1 MTTRSAQ
8 RGAVG
13 ALVIAIMVI
22 VLLGLAATYLLSRIA
37 GSSDE
42 VTQTT
47 RRLATAAEALDAF
60 AGSAQRLPCPAD
72 PAADTG
78 VEAQAGPATCTFAA
92 TGTLPWRTIGL
103 KREDAYDTWGRKIT
117 YRVYTGNRGSLT
129 QAGGA
134 SMVNCDT
141 TEGAPGGTTATV
153 GSLGGLCNPGGNI
166 YERNTT
172 PAQFLDNKGL
182 SVDNLG
188 TANNDTVAYVLV
200 SHGAT
205 GLGGFT
211 VSGAQLSMPAGDER
225 NNTRETGPFTI
236 KAFSDVDVA
245 ATSGVHF
252 DDVLAFRTVEE
263 LARRANLAA
272 RDWPE
277 FAGAARGIVFDAAT
291 VSAAAGAP
299 VTSGGV
305 GQSTL
310 NFTGAQV
317 SGRGT
322 GAALGEISF
331 DTLGGYGGI
340 GVATGGSNLI
350 QSGADEFLRID
361 FTDGGFTKFGA
372 TLNDFGFY
380 GFFLLELVEFRFYI
394 GDTQVAGSPVLGVSC
409 SVDGA
414 LASFYVDVGTPF
426 NRVEIVPIPALNFFG
441 PDGITAFL
449 VSEVKACPAAD
460 ATCRTSLDDPA
471 VVANARCS

>member
-1 MTTRSAQ
+1 MTARSAQ

-47 RRLATAAEALDAF
+47 RRLASAAEALDAF

-72 PAADTG
+72 PAADSG
-78 VEAQAGPATCTFAA
+78 VEVQAGPATCTFAA

-117 YRVYTGNRGSLT
+117 YRVYTGNNGSLT

-134 SMVNCDT
+134 SMVDCDI
-141 TEGAPGGTTATV
+141 TEAAPGGTTATA
-153 GSLGGLCNPGGNI
+153 GSVGGLCNPGANI

-172 PAQFLDNKGL
+172 PAQFLNNKGL
-182 SVDNLG
+182 NLDNLG
-188 TANNDTVAYVLV
+188 TAHNGTVAYVLV

-205 GLGGFT
+205 GLGGFS
-211 VSGAQLSMPAGDER
+211 VSGAQLTLPAGDER

-236 KAFSDVDVA
+236 KAFSDVDVP

-277 FAGAARGIVFDAAT
+277 LATAAGGILFDAAT

-305 GQSTL
+305 GQNTL
-310 NFTGAQV
+310 NFAGAQV
-317 SGRGT
+317 SGRGS

-361 FTDGGFTKFGA
+361 FTGGGFTKFA
-372 TLNDFGFY
+372 VTLNDFGRY
-380 GFFLLELVEFRFYI
+380 GFLLLEIVEFRFFI
-394 GDTQVAGSPVLGVSC
+394 GDTPVGPAVIGVSC
-409 SVDGA
+409 SDDGA
-414 LASFYVDVGTPF
+414 LASFSMDVGTPF
-426 NRVEIVPIPALNFFG
+426 NRVDIVPAPATNFFG
-441 PDGITAFL
+441 PPGITAFL
-449 VSEVKACPAAD
+449 VSEVKACTASDPI
-460 ATCRTSLDDPA
+460 CRTSLDDPA